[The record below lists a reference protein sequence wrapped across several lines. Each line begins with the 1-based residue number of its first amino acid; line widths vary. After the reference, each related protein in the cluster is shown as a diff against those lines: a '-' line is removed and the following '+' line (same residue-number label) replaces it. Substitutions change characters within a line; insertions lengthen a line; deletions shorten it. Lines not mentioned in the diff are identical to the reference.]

1 MCRGAIT
8 ACAACSGWESTPRF
22 TERRPKQFPM
32 NELRPTLRLPPRS
45 APATPRRRVFS
56 KNVGGVK
63 LPTGKTVGD
72 LMGRFRPLT
81 PEVVRRRLRA
91 IVPRPLGDLTEKRR
105 RAVKATMAAQVHAR
119 LHDSLTA
126 QVATASKA
134 SLDDPRHLTLD
145 DLKRTLDLVEI
156 DLGKAVPIEFDEIV
170 TELRRCNKE
179 QRTLEMTDWASSR
192 ALAVKYLLA
201 NRHSLP
207 ADHRA
212 RLTEQENLIWAQRER
227 KLQWRVLDSVATGD
241 FHTAAHI
248 DAMRSKVPGPAA
260 PVRRKR

>member
-1 MCRGAIT
+1 
-8 ACAACSGWESTPRF
+8 
-22 TERRPKQFPM
+22 
-32 NELRPTLRLPPRS
+32 
-45 APATPRRRVFS
+45 
-56 KNVGGVK
+56 
-63 LPTGKTVGD
+63 
-72 LMGRFRPLT
+72 
-81 PEVVRRRLRA
+81 
-91 IVPRPLGDLTEKRR
+91 
-105 RAVKATMAAQVHAR
+105 MAAQVHAR

-156 DLGKAVPIEFDEIV
+156 DLGKAVRPHLYCDGLAADTAPTRKVPIEFDEIV

-227 KLQWRVLDSVATGD
+227 KLQWRVLDSGTL
-241 FHTAAHI
+241 T
-248 DAMRSKVPGPAA
+248 STLPPGGTPDSSINRQRAS
-260 PVRRKR
+260 